1 MGQVSARR
9 SISAALTKHCRVMRI
24 APLPEAGTSY
34 NGTMEVHG
42 SLLSV
47 VLNDQSQIEKE
58 ESQEMQVPK
67 R

>member
-1 MGQVSARR
+1 
-9 SISAALTKHCRVMRI
+9 
-24 APLPEAGTSY
+24 
-34 NGTMEVHG
+34 MEVHD

-67 R
+67 Q